1 MSVKTT
7 NNAFATLASDIAA
20 VQNVVTVTAGQGGR
34 FPTLSAA
41 DYFYATLVNAL
52 NQTEI
57 VKVTQRTGDTMT
69 VVRATS
75 PIAFSAGDRF
85 ELRPTAELFNDKA
98 DTADVATTYYSKTQA
113 DSAYLNKNTGGTVTG
128 YLAVQYNVPQIQFN
142 DTAQAAPNGRWRW
155 VSSGNNMIL
164 QRNTAGAGDYSTST
178 NALYLTSADQAVFLK
193 RPVFNGATP
202 WDTANVTPLDKNLGG
217 VVGGAM
223 QFNSGVTVQGFTQV
237 NNVIQSNN
245 EIRST
250 NGVLWA
256 YNFAGNGNSGV
267 VYLNAG
273 RDAYHYYDGS
283 NHQINGGGSVY
294 FNGQRML
301 HVGNGTSDLINNSGF
316 ITSIAVAAPR
326 ITGSDSGNGY
336 AITGLELADPRTVRL
351 VGQYLAAPPFNGGQG
366 G

>member
-7 NNAFATLASDIAA
+7 NNAFATLAADIAA

-69 VVRATS
+69 VMRASS

-85 ELRPTAELFNDKA
+85 ELRPTAELFNDKLDAA
-98 DTADVATTYYSKTQA
+98 DAANTYATKTYSDTTYLTKS
-113 DSAYLNKNTGGTVTG
+113 TGGSVTFLQVTTG
-128 YLAVQYNVPQIQFN
+128 SPQIQLN
-142 DTAQAAPNGRWRW
+142 DTATAAPGGRWRLI
-155 VSSGNNMIL
+155 SSGNNALL
-164 QRNTAGAGDYSTST
+164 QRNTAGSGDYSTVTTPVYFRS
-178 NALYLTSADQAVFLK
+178 DDVGVFLK
-193 RPVFNGATP
+193 RPIFPGGATP

-283 NHQINGGGSVY
+283 NHLINGGGNVY

-301 HVGNGTSDLINNSGF
+301 HVGNGTSDLVNNSGF

>member
-7 NNAFATLASDIAA
+7 NNAFATLAADIAA

-98 DTADVATTYYSKTQA
+98 DTADVATAYYNKTQA

-128 YLAVQYNVPQIQFN
+128 YLAVQYNSPQIQFN
-142 DTAQAAPNGRWRW
+142 DTATAAPGGRWRW
-155 VSSGNNMIL
+155 TSGGGNMVL
-164 QRNTAGAGDYSTST
+164 QRNTAGAGDYST
-178 NALYLTSADQAVFLK
+178 ATSPVYFRSDDVGVFLK
-193 RPVFNGATP
+193 RPIFNGATP

-223 QFNSGVTVQGFTQV
+223 QFNSGVTVLGYTQV
-237 NNVIQSNN
+237 NNNVGVTGTLTANN
-245 EIRST
+245 SVNST
-250 NGVLWA
+250 NGA
-256 YNFAGNGNSGV
+256 YYFQGDYGRSITQSSGNLSINGFRMLHTGNGNSDLVNNMG
-267 VYLNAG
+267 YL
-273 RDAYHYYDGS
+273 
-283 NHQINGGGSVY
+283 
-294 FNGQRML
+294 
-301 HVGNGTSDLINNSGF
+301 
-316 ITSIAVAAPR
+316 TSIAVAAPR
-326 ITGSDSGNGY
+326 ITGTDNGVGF
-336 AITGLELADPRTVRL
+336 AITGLEQVDARTVRL
-351 VGQYLAAPPFNGGQG
+351 VGQYIVPDYSSGGGGGQG